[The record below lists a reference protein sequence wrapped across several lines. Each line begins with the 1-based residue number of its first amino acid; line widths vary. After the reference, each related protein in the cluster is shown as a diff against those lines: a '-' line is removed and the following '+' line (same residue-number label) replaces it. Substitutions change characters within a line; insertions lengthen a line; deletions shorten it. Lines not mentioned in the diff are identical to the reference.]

1 LPDRLEP
8 SSRKLDVSLPA
19 HTPVSLV
26 HEANIVVHVTQEI
39 TMEATNLTAARKG
52 AKWDIPRIGRLFVF
66 IFSAGFLCPNVW
78 IEGMDLMTLHDKNDA
93 GIAR

>member
-8 SSRKLDVSLPA
+8 PSRKLGVSLPA

-39 TMEATNLTAARKG
+39 TMEATNLTTARKG
-52 AKWDIPRIGRLFVF
+52 AKWDMSRCGRLFVF